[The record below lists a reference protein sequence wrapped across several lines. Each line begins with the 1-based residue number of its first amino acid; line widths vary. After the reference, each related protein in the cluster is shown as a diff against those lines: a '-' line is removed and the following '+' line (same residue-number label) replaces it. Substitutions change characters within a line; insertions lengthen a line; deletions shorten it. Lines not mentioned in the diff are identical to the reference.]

1 MRTLGHERP
10 VVIAV
15 RRLGALHPNQGVVPV
30 QVEGGGA
37 AVGGTIML
45 DVFIA
50 NAYRRDFHSC
60 SMAPSTCA
68 ISPCKVPAALVCKLV
83 WPQSGHALK

>member
-1 MRTLGHERP
+1 MRTPGHERP
-10 VVIAV
+10 VAIAV
-15 RRLGALHPNQGVVPV
+15 CRLGALHPHQGVVPV

-37 AVGGTIML
+37 AVRGAIMF
-45 DVFIA
+45 DVSIA

-68 ISPCKVPAALVCKLV
+68 ISP
-83 WPQSGHALK
+83 